1 MNITHKVTGKMAE
14 MAKALLTDYTSELDK
29 AWLETGEDPLN
40 VAMNFKL
47 REDAGRLICTATIS
61 FTAKKVKDKYDAV
74 VDDAQ
79 AKLFGEDQEEAA

>member
-1 MNITHKVTGKMAE
+1 MAE
-14 MAKALLTDYTSELDK
+14 MAKALLTDYTSELDE
-29 AWLETGEDPLN
+29 AWVEVGDEPLN

-74 VDDAQ
+74 MDDVQ
-79 AKLFGEDQEEAA
+79 VKLFGEDQEAA